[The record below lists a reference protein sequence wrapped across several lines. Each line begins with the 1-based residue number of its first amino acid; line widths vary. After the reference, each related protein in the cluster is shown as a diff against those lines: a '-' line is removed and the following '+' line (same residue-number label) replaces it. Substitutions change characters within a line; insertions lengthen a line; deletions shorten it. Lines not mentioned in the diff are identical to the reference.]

1 MSKVLDGW
9 RDYRDRSSIQTFGAA
24 PREALPELS
33 ALLEGKANAQGTG
46 WERPPLSLRLYL
58 DGDLVRFCF
67 SSLEFPMQLWG
78 SVKSLDA
85 GLLAVE
91 EALCRENCDWRKNH
105 SYANGFTQHRK

>member
-1 MSKVLDGW
+1 MSKVSDGW
-9 RDYRDRSSIQTFGAA
+9 REYRDRSTVQTFTAA

-33 ALLEGKANAQGTG
+33 DLLCGKPNSLGTG

-85 GLLAVE
+85 GLLAIE
-91 EALCRENCDWRKNH
+91 EALCREHCDWRKNH
-105 SYANGFTQHRK
+105 SFQNGYAHVRK